1 MRVFGVVRGN
11 SAPVARVNR
20 PYSRAVLPGPI
31 APHRPTTDTG
41 GQVAILRI
49 DAVLTETGDRSKTSI
64 YNRIKDGLF
73 PKAVPIGQR
82 VVGWPDNEVKTIVAA
97 QIAGQTPEQI
107 RGLVGSLHAQRAE
120 RFKALAQA
128 AA

>member
-1 MRVFGVVRGN
+1 M
-11 SAPVARVNR
+11 
-20 PYSRAVLPGPI
+20 
-31 APHRPTTDTG
+31 
-41 GQVAILRI
+41 AILRI

-82 VVGWPDNEVKTIVAA
+82 VVGWPDYEVKAVVAA
-97 QIAGQTPEQI
+97 QIAGLPTDQI
-107 RGLVGSLHAQRAE
+107 RGLVASLHAQRAE

-128 AA
+128 MA

>member
-1 MRVFGVVRGN
+1 MRVCGVVRGN

-20 PYSRAVLPGPI
+20 AYSRAVFPGPI
-31 APHRPTTDTG
+31 APNRSTTDTG

-82 VVGWPDNEVKTIVAA
+82 VVGWPDYEVKTIVAA

-107 RGLVGSLHAQRAE
+107 RGLVADLHAQRAQ
-120 RFKALAQA
+120 RFKVLAQA

>member
-1 MRVFGVVRGN
+1 MCSVFDCRTRQGIFI
-11 SAPVARVNR
+11 SA
-20 PYSRAVLPGPI
+20 S
-31 APHRPTTDTG
+31 
-41 GQVAILRI
+41 
-49 DAVLTETGDRSKTSI
+49 S

-107 RGLVGSLHAQRAE
+107 RGLVASLHAQRAE

-128 AA
+128 MA